1 MSSICAVSAPHLSNS
16 SNGTSSKTSNK
27 TDHCNNS
34 DNHSNQHH
42 CNHNDSQEILNNL
55 KLIKEKYESN
65 GIRENG
71 HKEVANTCAKA
82 LNDSDDNL
90 SQPSLPNT
98 SLRIDT
104 FLEDEIDGN
113 HSEAYSEASTL
124 SSSPVTSPMEEAM
137 GGFNEALLEQKFS
150 KLMIQDLSQTDSPVI
165 EITRSDSF
173 DDDDEEEEPVVS
185 RQPLIRST
193 SLKTG
198 KTPPGTPQRKKIVRF
213 ADAMG
218 LDLESVRH
226 IISDDLPYV
235 PQSAFGGLRVS
246 DKWEGAG
253 GVKQNPWFVQKPSK
267 NPVQNRPNLVLEF
280 IQPSTLVNFLDRV
293 RNNKICLEN
302 CVVSNSAGNLSITC
316 IIRVLNI
323 SFEKSVTLR
332 YTLNEWLS
340 HNEALASY
348 IPNSCD
354 GFSDKFTVTFSVS
367 AGGYFLSPGQ
377 RLLFALRYVAN
388 GEEYWDNNM
397 GLNYS
402 LICGLS

>member
-1 MSSICAVSAPHLSNS
+1 MSSICAVSAPHVGNN
-16 SNGTSSKTSNK
+16 SNGNTSNK
-27 TDHCNNS
+27 ATKKMDNNCNNS
-34 DNHSNQHH
+34 DNHS
-42 CNHNDSQEILNNL
+42 NDSQEILNNL

-65 GIRENG
+65 GVPESDR
-71 HKEVANTCAKA
+71 KEVLNTCANG
-82 LNDSDDNL
+82 LNDSL

-104 FLEDEIDGN
+104 SLEDETDGYN
-113 HSEAYSEASTL
+113 CDTYSETSTL
-124 SSSPVTSPMEEAM
+124 SSSPVTSPVEITNR
-137 GGFNEALLEQKFS
+137 GINEALLEQKFS
-150 KLMIQDLSQTDSPVI
+150 KLMIKDLSRTDSPII

-173 DDDDEEEEPVVS
+173 DDDDDDEEDLCAS
-185 RQPLIRST
+185 RVPLIRST

-198 KTPPGTPQRKKIVRF
+198 KTPPGTPQRKKFVRF

-235 PQSAFGGLRVS
+235 PQSAFGSLKLNEKGEGDVVS
-246 DKWEGAG
+246 KPI
-253 GVKQNPWFVQKPSK
+253 PWFMQKPNK

-280 IQPSTLVNFLDRV
+280 IQPSSLLNFLDRV
-293 RNNKICLEN
+293 RNNKVCLEN

-340 HNEALASY
+340 HNEAICSY
-348 IPNSCD
+348 IPNSGD
-354 GFSDKFTVTFSVS
+354 GFSDKFSVTFSVS
-367 AGGYFLSPGQ
+367 AGGYFISPGQ

-402 LICGLS
+402 LIYRV